1 MLYSNDMLKAKEYF
15 GDDAEEFKPFRFLNR
30 NSPATKVDRSYIV
43 FGGGRHACPGRF
55 FAINETKL
63 FLHKVILN
71 YKIST
76 KSGKIEDK
84 IFIGPLTSPSQSG
97 LVFEN
102 RVKNN

>member
-1 MLYSNDMLKAKEYF
+1 
-15 GDDAEEFKPFRFLNR
+15 
-30 NSPATKVDRSYIV
+30 
-43 FGGGRHACPGRF
+43 
-55 FAINETKL
+55 
-63 FLHKVILN
+63 LN

-102 RVKNN
+102 RAKNN